1 MGRNS
6 RIRLRDD
13 DPGNKATAVQNR
25 SVDVF
30 QAVNEKLGK
39 IAHSDKGVD
48 QVQFANDEKI
58 RDTHNSSNVTSFEK
72 TMIPEEAADRN
83 PSDVRVDNK
92 VTQVSNEYDSR
103 EVVRESQERIIR
115 ENQRVNK
122 QRLEREHRIR
132 EEVEKA
138 KKESIMNSVAAQKAI
153 YAHRKAQ
160 AMAAAQEKEHAAQ
173 QYRR

>member
-1 MGRNS
+1 MGKNG

-39 IAHSDKGVD
+39 IAHSDKGIE
-48 QVQFANDEKI
+48 QAQFTNDEKI
-58 RDTHNSSNVTSFEK
+58 RDANNSSNVTSFEK
-72 TMIPEEAADRN
+72 AMVPEEAADRN
-83 PSDVRVDNK
+83 PSDVKENNK
-92 VTQVSNEYDSR
+92 VANTTNEYESR
-103 EVVRESQERIIR
+103 EAVRETHERIIR
-115 ENQRVNK
+115 ENQLENK
-122 QRLEREHRIR
+122 RRIEREQRIR
-132 EEVEKA
+132 EEAAKA
-138 KKESIMNSVAAQKAI
+138 KKESIMNSVAAQKAM

-160 AMAAAQEKEHAAQ
+160 AMAAAQEREHAAQ